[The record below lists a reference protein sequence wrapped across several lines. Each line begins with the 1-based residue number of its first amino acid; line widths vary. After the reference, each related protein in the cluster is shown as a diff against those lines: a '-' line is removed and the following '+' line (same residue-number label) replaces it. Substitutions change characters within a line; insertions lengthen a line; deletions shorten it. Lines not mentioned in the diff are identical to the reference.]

1 MQILKLLKINFGCK
15 NCNFFLFQHGK
26 KDVVRALLHEGTD
39 PGQLNDSQDTAV
51 DLISSPE
58 LKQVFA
64 DVLMQATA
72 HGK

>member
-1 MQILKLLKINFGCK
+1 MLLWNHFWFSNNWFC
-15 NCNFFLFQHGK
+15 FFQHGK

-39 PGQLNDSQDTAV
+39 PGQLNESQDTAV

-64 DVLMQATA
+64 DVLMQAAA